1 MDAMQF
7 LRGVDDPTAPYTLP
21 HLGLVPSYQR
31 SLDAIYPGEDSRQRA
46 YDVTRADFERLLGLG
61 RVDMLKGFIASRL
74 SGTMYEDINE
84 LAFALGRSVDELQYY
99 LNADPLELLRQAE
112 AQQEAVRL
120 AQIAANNERIRLQQ
134 EAERLA
140 AEEAQRQSIA
150 EAQRMVAETAARD
163 AARTAQLIAQSEARL
178 RDEVRQQWPTG
189 DIDRQITLYEQLR
202 TQPPRSDAEVQ
213 SIIRDAIGDGAE
225 FQLLMR
231 YINNWRAGIEPAET
245 FRQIQIEQEEA
256 RVYELFA
263 PARAA
268 RAKAEADLA
277 ANLQYLAEN
286 GLVPVKDMITIGAW
300 TQEQIDLAARVQAD
314 RLAKEQAAFQAE
326 IDRQDAERSARVQAE
341 IAQAAAAEAERVR
354 LYIADQQAQAQAR
367 HNAEQA
373 ALEAERARVAAARAA
388 FEQEQA
394 AAAQA
399 QAAAAQA
406 AEAAAIKRLI
416 DEAAA
421 RAAAQRDLDALA
433 EAQAL
438 QQIVNESIAQA
449 AVANFLPGASL
460 MTINLPAD
468 WDSYFPDDKI
478 IWFNANQIT
487 PSQLIAAGVSAA
499 DIAWMQANGYVVRD
513 IVAAPEVE
521 SMRPK
526 SVDDFKSYVEGLA
539 ASDMPKRQALSSVYQ
554 YFMSNFTNGQNFS
567 MPVLIAW
574 LRSRPAF
581 GDGAIIVILGK
592 YAFDGLTNSEVF
604 LRIAA
609 ETGLAPKSIDEVE
622 MLMGVDEL
630 PFVVAEEP
638 SRQIVAPE
646 VVTAPAAPSD
656 KNASIPTTP
665 SMPVTKPVTP
675 AQPAAGAGAGLLLAL
690 ASLYFLGS

>member
-21 HLGLVPSYQR
+21 HLGLNPGALRNRSAAQIIAGAQAQYADTMARAPFNISYTIESLLQSFDDLNELSAALGVPVDVLAQQLASDPFEARQAYQAQI
-31 SLDAIYPGEDSRQRA
+31 DAQQQAARMEAERVAYEQMLADIARQESEQRA
-46 YDVTRADFERLLGLG
+46 RQEAYIAQTQREVAAFEAQFQAMLAEQARLE
-61 RVDMLKGFIASRL
+61 A
-74 SGTMYEDINE
+74 E
-84 LAFALGRSVDELQYY
+84 
-99 LNADPLELLRQAE
+99 RQA
-112 AQQEAVRL
+112 A
-120 AQIAANNERIRLQQ
+120 I

-140 AEEAQRQSIA
+140 AERAQYEADNAQRIA
-150 EAQRMVAETAARD
+150 
-163 AARTAQLIAQSEARL
+163 
-178 RDEVRQQWPTG
+178 
-189 DIDRQITLYEQLR
+189 
-202 TQPPRSDAEVQ
+202 
-213 SIIRDAIGDGAE
+213 
-225 FQLLMR
+225 
-231 YINNWRAGIEPAET
+231 
-245 FRQIQIEQEEA
+245 
-256 RVYELFA
+256 
-263 PARAA
+263 
-268 RAKAEADLA
+268 LA
-277 ANLQYLAEN
+277 AELQRIAAS
-286 GLVPVKDMITIGAW
+286 GAVPVEDMIATGQF
-300 TQEQIDLAARVQAD
+300 TQEQIDLARQVQSAQLLTQQEAT
-314 RLAKEQAAFQAE
+314 RLELE
-326 IDRQDAERSARVQAE
+326 RQEAERAAKVAVKVAQ
-341 IAQAAAAEAERVR
+341 AQAAEAAAQAAEAERVR
-354 LYIADQQAQAQAR
+354 LYIEDQ
-367 HNAEQA
+367 
-373 ALEAERARVAAARAA
+373 RA
-388 FEQEQA
+388 
-394 AAAQA
+394 
-399 QAAAAQA
+399 
-406 AEAAAIKRLI
+406 K
-416 DEAAA
+416 
-421 RAAAQRDLDALA
+421 
-433 EAQAL
+433 
-438 QQIVNESIAQA
+438 AQA
-449 AVANFLPGASL
+449 AVTNFLPGASL

-554 YFMSNFTNGQNFS
+554 YFMSNFTNGQNFT

-622 MLMGVDEL
+622 MLMGVDVVPGAEL
-630 PFVVAEEP
+630 PFVVAEET

-646 VVTAPAAPSD
+646 VITAPAAPSD

-665 SMPVTKPVTP
+665 AKWITEPVPPVTP
-675 AQPAAGAGAGLLLAL
+675 PQPAAGAGAGLLLAL